1 MQNSYRYPNAKV
13 DLGFW
18 NNGQVQKLQGFSSS
32 KRTTFQKYNM
42 RPGTY
47 IAKVVMDFDPKWE
60 KEYDVNL
67 AVYAQYP
74 CEVKLATP
82 EQATALA
89 GHQTSWT
96 GQE

>member
-1 MQNSYRYPNAKV
+1 
-13 DLGFW
+13 
-18 NNGQVQKLQGFSSS
+18 
-32 KRTTFQKYNM
+32 M